1 MLIWHQTAVCS
12 LSSRYLADHFPFCCT
27 IHSLNKKKKSPC
39 LLCWIRVQ
47 PMAALGQTHGAI
59 LLENLDETP
68 SNARKILLEL
78 IGFQMSLGSYK
89 LL

>member
-1 MLIWHQTAVCS
+1 
-12 LSSRYLADHFPFCCT
+12 
-27 IHSLNKKKKSPC
+27 
-39 LLCWIRVQ
+39 
-47 PMAALGQTHGAI
+47 MAALGQTHGAI

-68 SNARKILLEL
+68 SNARKILLNI